1 MAFIRWIIALPI
13 IVGAVLFAL
22 ANPVVVSVTW
32 SPFHSPINLPLYFI
46 ALAFLGGGFLLGAF
60 VAWISMGKVRRERR
74 QQKKTIKQLEKDIN
88 AANEKIMTL
97 STASHKSN
105 NQVITPLSDN
115 TLEHDYD

>member
-1 MAFIRWIIALPI
+1 MSFIRWIIALPI

-22 ANPVVVSVTW
+22 ANPAIVSVTW
-32 SPFHSPINLPLYFI
+32 SPFHSAIDLPLYFV
-46 ALAFLGGGFLLGAF
+46 ALAFLGAGFLLGAF
-60 VAWISMGKVRRERR
+60 VAWIGMGKVRKDRR

-105 NQVITPLSDN
+105 NQIAALSDN